1 MTVRSQVAQW
11 VLQYGL
17 LWAVGK
23 ALLMSPFLVVVAL
36 VERADNII
44 ADIREHDGLT
54 K

>member
-1 MTVRSQVAQW
+1 
-11 VLQYGL
+11 
-17 LWAVGK
+17 
-23 ALLMSPFLVVVAL
+23 LVVVAL